1 MNDVLGQNEL
11 KSLLLD
17 SGVVNEEQMALAE
30 ERLRASGGTLG
41 EALLWHSFISDG
53 ELGKLMADALGF
65 SFVSL
70 QERFIPD
77 EVLRIVPELVARK
90 HRLIAFAVDPAGLH
104 VAMADPRDLEIRNF
118 LEKKTGLP
126 VSVAYTTDHEVRNA
140 LSLYRKELTQAF
152 HDLLVSDIEG
162 TEGSGMSESDPPIIR
177 IVDTLVAYA
186 YENRASDIHL
196 EPREKEM
203 LVRFRIDGVLHDIVK
218 LPSELHPQII
228 ARIKILAKL
237 RTDEHQVPQDGK
249 IEFALEDKEHLD
261 VRVSLIPTTEGEK
274 VVLRLLSDRSRQ
286 FSLSNL
292 GMSRDTLEIL
302 KTAYEKP
309 YGMVL
314 VTGPT
319 GCGKTT
325 TLYSVLKLLN
335 RREVNIVTIE
345 DPVEYD
351 VEGVSQIQVN
361 TEADLTFATGLRS
374 ILRQDPNVI
383 LVGEIRDNETAGI
396 AVNLAMTGHL
406 VLSTLHTNNAATSIP
421 RLIDMR
427 IEPFLIASTVNV
439 IVAERLV
446 RQIHAACRVSKEA
459 DSLEVAERIGEK
471 AYTKVFGAP
480 AEGKKLRLYRGKGC
494 DACHQTGYEGRTGIF
509 EALVFDDGLREAIVN
524 QADADT
530 IESLAVAGGMRTM
543 FEDGLLKVQQGIT
556 TLDEVLRATK
566 E

>member
-1 MNDVLGQNEL
+1 MNDILNQDEL
-11 KSLLLD
+11 KSVLLD
-17 SGVVNEEQMALAE
+17 SGIVSEEQMRMAE
-30 ERLRASGGTLG
+30 ERMREGGTLA
-41 EALLWHSFISDG
+41 EALLFYSFISDE
-53 ELGKLMADALGF
+53 ELGRLLSDSLGLP
-65 SFVSL
+65 FVSL
-70 QERFIPD
+70 RQAFISD
-77 EVLRIVPELVARK
+77 EVLRIIPEIVAKK
-90 HRLIAFAVDPAGLH
+90 HRIIAFALDENGLS
-104 VAMADPRDLEIRNF
+104 VAMADPGDLEIRNF

-126 VSVAYTTDHEVRNA
+126 VKVSYTTEREIRNA
-140 LSLYRKELTQAF
+140 LSLYKKELQAAF
-152 HDLLVSDIEG
+152 QDILVSDIESAG
-162 TEGSGMSESDPPIIR
+162 EGAGESDPPIIR

-196 EPREKEM
+196 EPREDEM

-218 LPSELHPQII
+218 LPATLHPQVI
-228 ARIKILAKL
+228 ARLKILSSL

-249 IEFALEDKEHLD
+249 IEFVLENGEHLD

-302 KTAYEKP
+302 KVAYEKP

-361 TEADLTFATGLRS
+361 PDVDLTFATGLRS
-374 ILRQDPNVI
+374 ILRQDPNII
-383 LVGEIRDNETAGI
+383 LVGEIRDDETAGI

-421 RLIDMR
+421 RLIDMH

-439 IVAERLV
+439 IIAERLV
-446 RQIHAACRVSKEA
+446 REIHAACRVSEEIA
-459 DSLEVAERIGEK
+459 STELLEKIGEK
-471 AYTKVFGAP
+471 PYAKVFGQAE
-480 AEGKKLRLYRGKGC
+480 EGKNIRLYRGKGC
-494 DACHQTGYEGRTGIF
+494 DACHGTGYEGRTGIF
-509 EALVFDDGLREAIVN
+509 EALVLDDRLREAIVD

-530 IESLAVAGGMRTM
+530 IERLAVESGMRTM

-556 TLDEVLRATK
+556 TLDEVLRVTK